1 MPTVLVIVGGLWAA
15 LGAANLAA
23 ILWRGTA
30 AGIAA
35 IGLVVN
41 VVLFVIP
48 GLLLWAV
55 GQYLH
60 RKNAPPE

>member
-1 MPTVLVIVGGLWAA
+1 MVLMVLGGLWAV
-15 LGAANLAA
+15 LGAANIATM
-23 ILWRGTA
+23 LWRGTES
-30 AGIAA
+30 GIAT